1 MSPLMNHIQVPP
13 VDKVGVLPEVPMV
26 PAVPPGPANGA
37 PQANVMHTIPAE
49 HAHVPLAEV
58 EDDGGQSYLQLLQ
71 NAMTNLSR
79 DEGLMDGA
87 PPPPPS

>member
-1 MSPLMNHIQVPP
+1 MIVLFPLQVPT
-13 VDKVGVLPEVPMV
+13 VDKVGVVPEVPMV

-37 PQANVMHTIPAE
+37 PPEHMMHGMQGE
-49 HAHVPLAEV
+49 HAHVPLAEP

-79 DEGLMDGA
+79 DEGPMDGA